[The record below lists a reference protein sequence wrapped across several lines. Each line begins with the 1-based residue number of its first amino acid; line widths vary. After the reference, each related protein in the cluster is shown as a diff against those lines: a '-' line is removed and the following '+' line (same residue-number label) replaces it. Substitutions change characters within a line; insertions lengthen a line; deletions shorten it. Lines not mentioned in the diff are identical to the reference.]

1 MQQNVSLVD
10 FWNFF
15 LNFGDL
21 QVVIHVQELCKSF
34 QQKPILI
41 DLNFRLE
48 AGDRLALLGPN
59 GSGKTLLV
67 KIIATLIKPT
77 SGSIEIA
84 GYDATKDVRAIRPL
98 IGYVPQTFEGYP
110 TLSIQEYLEF
120 FAAAYKLEKGQR
132 TTGIQDVLDLMDLAT
147 LRNEKIEHLSLGQKQ
162 RLCLAKTFLH
172 DPLVWLFDA
181 PISLL
186 DPQGQAEMEVLIQ
199 ELGAMGKIVILAT
212 NCLADV
218 ITLCNRV
225 GVLNEG
231 RFAFY
236 GGRHDISDWYGMR
249 HRLEIEVASGM
260 DAAQAVLD
268 ERSDVISLQIT
279 DALIQIESQMTEAET
294 TGLLKD
300 LIRGDV
306 TVSRFQR
313 IEYGLVDLFS
323 EVTSPAI
330 SGEGTPKG

>member
-1 MQQNVSLVD
+1 M
-10 FWNFF
+10 
-15 LNFGDL
+15 
-21 QVVIHVQELCKSF
+21 IHVQELCKSF
-34 QQKPILI
+34 QQKPILT
-41 DLNFRLE
+41 DLNFHLD

-84 GYDATKDVRAIRPL
+84 GYDAIKDVRTVRPL
-98 IGYVPQTFEGYP
+98 IGYIPQTFEGYS

-132 TTGIQDVLDLMDLAT
+132 ATGIQDVLDLMDLTT
-147 LRNEKIEHLSLGQKQ
+147 LRDEKIEHLSLGQKQ

-186 DPQGQAEMEVLIQ
+186 DPHGQVEAGALIQ
-199 ELGAMGKIVILAT
+199 ELGTMGKTVILAT
-212 NCLADV
+212 NSLTDV
-218 ITLCNRV
+218 ITPCNRV
-225 GVLNEG
+225 GILSEG
-231 RFAFY
+231 HLAFY
-236 GGRHDISDWYGMR
+236 GDMRDISERYGNR

-260 DAAQAVLD
+260 EAAQAILD
-268 ERSDVISLQIT
+268 ERSDIISIQII
-279 DALIQIESQMTEAET
+279 DALVQIESQMTEAET
-294 TGLLKD
+294 TNLLND

-306 TVSRFQR
+306 TVSRFQT
-313 IEYGLVDLFS
+313 IEYGLADLFF
-323 EVTSPAI
+323 EVTSPAA
-330 SGEGTPKG
+330 SDEETS

>member
-1 MQQNVSLVD
+1 M
-10 FWNFF
+10 
-15 LNFGDL
+15 
-21 QVVIHVQELCKSF
+21 IHVQELCKSF
-34 QQKPILI
+34 HQKPILTN
-41 DLNFRLE
+41 LNFRLE

-59 GSGKTLLV
+59 GSGKTLLI
-67 KIIATLIKPT
+67 KIIATLIRPT

-84 GYDATKDVRAIRPL
+84 EYDAIKDVRSVRPL

-132 TTGIQDVLDLMDLAT
+132 AAGIQDVLDLMDLAM
-147 LRNEKIEHLSLGQKQ
+147 LRDEKIEHLSLGQKQ

-172 DPLVWLFDA
+172 DPLVWLIDA
-181 PISLL
+181 PVALL
-186 DPQGQAEMEVLIQ
+186 DPQGQAEIGALIQ
-199 ELGAMGKIVILAT
+199 ELGAMGKSVILAT
-212 NCLADV
+212 NSLTDV

-231 RFAFY
+231 CLAFH
-236 GGRHDISDWYGMR
+236 GEMRDISDRYGGR

-260 DAAQAVLD
+260 KAAQTILN
-268 ERSDVISLQIT
+268 ERSGVISLQIT
-279 DALIQIESQMTEAET
+279 DGLIQIESQMTETET
-294 TGLLKD
+294 ASLLQD

-313 IEYGLVDLFS
+313 TEYGLADLFL
-323 EVTSPAI
+323 EITSPAT
-330 SGEGTPKG
+330 SDEGTPKE